1 MGAEHV
7 RVPSDSTK
15 DATQRAILISV
26 ISNHFFELVLKI
38 TEMGMLSMRARGYSF
53 CRDKIRIKVY
63 NTALV
68 LLKFLDE
75 KLMKSLKSKK
85 VFRILLALLLLGSL
99 NFAQSEDD
107 SKRVTIKLYQNLDK
121 LPLNSQLKIAV
132 KVKIEDGWHINSDTP
147 NDEFL
152 IPTSFELLS
161 ERNFEITKIKYPD
174 PLILDLSFSDEPVSV
189 FEGEFFIGA
198 IIEIPENLELGN
210 HQIPVELYYQ
220 ACNDQT
226 CEPPQA
232 VKSTL
237 EISVVNSNTPVTE
250 INKDIFAKL
259 KLSK

>member
-1 MGAEHV
+1 
-7 RVPSDSTK
+7 
-15 DATQRAILISV
+15 
-26 ISNHFFELVLKI
+26 
-38 TEMGMLSMRARGYSF
+38 
-53 CRDKIRIKVY
+53 
-63 NTALV
+63 
-68 LLKFLDE
+68 
-75 KLMKSLKSKK
+75 MKNLKSKK
-85 VFRILLALLLLGSL
+85 VFRLLLVLLLLGSI
-99 NFAQSEDD
+99 NFAQSEGD
-107 SKRVTIKLYQNLDK
+107 SNRVTIKLYQNLDK
-121 LPLNSQLKIAV
+121 LPLNSQLKIAI
-132 KVKIEDGWHINSDTP
+132 KVKIENGWHINSDTP

-152 IPTSFELLS
+152 IPTSFDLLS
-161 ERNFEITKIKYPD
+161 DKNFEIIKIKFPD

-198 IIEIPENLELGN
+198 IIDIPENLELGD

-237 EISVVNSNTPVTE
+237 EISVVASNTTVTE